1 MKSDENIND
10 TQHEAGSV
18 RTGLTIIMMMF
29 FATLTLDL
37 AVPAVILVGLLA
49 LDWLSALFKR
59 GFIGEGRTA

>member
-1 MKSDENIND
+1 M
-10 TQHEAGSV
+10 

-49 LDWLSALFKR
+49 LERVSIVVKR
-59 GFIGEGRTA
+59 GLFGEGVPA

>member
-1 MKSDENIND
+1 M
-10 TQHEAGSV
+10 
-18 RTGLTIIMMMF
+18 TIIMMMF

-59 GFIGEGRTA
+59 GFIGEGRAA

>member
-1 MKSDENIND
+1 M
-10 TQHEAGSV
+10 

-37 AVPAVILVGLLA
+37 AVPAAILVGLLA
-49 LDWLSALFKR
+49 LDWLSSKLKR